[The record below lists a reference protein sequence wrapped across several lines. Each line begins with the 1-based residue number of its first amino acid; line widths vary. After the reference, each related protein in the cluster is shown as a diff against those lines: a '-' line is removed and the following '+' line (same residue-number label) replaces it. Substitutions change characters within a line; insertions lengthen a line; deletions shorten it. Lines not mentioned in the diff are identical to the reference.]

1 MTKKEN
7 KEMLHEVVHLVEKM
21 QFIVT
26 NSLDRINEDNSL
38 EPVDFSD
45 KLNEITSFIQ
55 QLSQIIHQ
63 T

>member
-7 KEMLHEVVHLVEKM
+7 KEILHEVFQLVEKM

-26 NSLDRINEDNSL
+26 KSLDRINEDNRL
-38 EPVDFSD
+38 EPVDFND
-45 KLNEITSFIQ
+45 KLNEITSYIQ

-63 T
+63 N